1 MSRPSL
7 VTRLHAALGRW
18 RWPLAVLATIAT
30 LALAL
35 LTWAA
40 LTLRDRILAEA
51 EREIST
57 QADIIGT
64 ATQRRLQSL
73 RFALSGLPGWIDGP
87 ILASGIADEDVHE
100 ALKKLLQ
107 AAGTGVGFIAIAPDG
122 RVVASARAAPG
133 EEIEIGQRAAPNLA
147 TLSPTTRSGLAISA
161 AFISGPEHIPGRP
174 IVAVSRALPSGGWV
188 QALVPVDASFGL
200 LPAAELGEGSAA
212 WLVRED
218 GKAIARWPLP
228 LPLPGPSFHDTP
240 LFQTRL
246 PYAPE
251 GLSNGPSP
259 VGGAA
264 AVTAWRSLPE
274 FGLVLLLRR
283 DRDAILAPWRAGMA
297 TTLVALGLALVAA
310 FLLAWRGARAAAA
323 LSHSEDRVAM
333 ITDTLGLLLWTR
345 PSRFGPSTYW
355 GNAAERL
362 SGYSKEFLTAQPSR
376 WRDLVIHPDDRARAE
391 EEYTKADLSKL
402 LIQSYRIVRADGQVR
417 WVTGLIREAPWGGVV
432 GMIQDTTALHETQAR
447 LARSE
452 AELAEAMRIAGLER
466 WRIDPA
472 TGRFECGVALRN
484 QLGFAGTEADLDAR
498 NVLDLI
504 LPEDRARVEE
514 ALRRVRETGVETEFE
529 YRLRSPDGAI
539 RYRWARAGLERD
551 PSDEERPTGAIVGV
565 CQDITDRREAE
576 AQLAHASRM
585 AALGQLTGGIAHDVN
600 NMLTVV
606 SLNLDLLA
614 DEIAPGTQAAAALE
628 AARKAAAGGSGLT
641 AQLLAFAR
649 RQPLRPELVDVAA
662 LFDELRPMLA
672 RTLGRGVTVT
682 LEAAPGTGAVRVDAA
697 QLRSALVNLA
707 INARDAM
714 SEGGTVRITAGPGE
728 AGTVAFAV
736 ADTGHGMPPEVAA
749 RAFEPFFTTKPSGKG
764 TGLGLAQVYGF
775 ITQSHGTIG
784 IESQPGK
791 GTVVRFTLPAA
802 DPSEA
807 SAGEGASRPT
817 RRGARVLLV
826 EDEPELRVAA
836 AAMCRSAGFAVVEA
850 ENAAAAMALIE
861 AGLRPDLLFTDV
873 NLGAGPDGAALA
885 ALASRRV
892 PGLRVL
898 FATGFTA
905 EAELPEGAPLLRKP
919 YAREALLA
927 ALSAALDSAPAEQP
941 DAATA

>member
-1 MSRPSL
+1 LTRPAL
-7 VTRLHAALGRW
+7 APRLRGALSRW
-18 RWPLAVLATIAT
+18 RWALAVLAAIAA

-35 LTWAA
+35 LTWAGW
-40 LTLRDRILAEA
+40 TLRERILAEA

-57 QADIIGT
+57 QADIVGT

-73 RFALSGLPGWIDGP
+73 RFALAGLPGWIDGP
-87 ILASGIADEDVHE
+87 ILASGIAEEDVHE
-100 ALKKLLQ
+100 VLKNLLQ
-107 AAGTGVGFIAIAPDG
+107 AGGTGVGFIAVAPDG
-122 RVVASARAAPG
+122 TVVASARAAPG
-133 EEIEIGQRAAPNLA
+133 EEVQIGQRAAPNLA
-147 TLSPTTRSGLAISA
+147 TLSPATRSGLAISA

-174 IVAVSRALPSGGWV
+174 IVAVSRALPAGGWV
-188 QALVPVDASFGL
+188 QALVPVDAPFGL
-200 LPAAELGEGSAA
+200 LPAADLGEGSAA

-218 GKAIARWPLP
+218 GKGIARWPLP
-228 LPLPGPSFHDTP
+228 MPLPGPSFYETP
-240 LFQTRL
+240 LFQTLL
-246 PYAPE
+246 PSAPE
-251 GLSNGPSP
+251 GLSNGPCP
-259 VGGAA
+259 FGGPEAIA
-264 AVTAWRSLPE
+264 AWRSLPE
-274 FGLVLLLRR
+274 FGLVLVVRR
-283 DRDAILAPWRAGMA
+283 DRAAILAPWRAGMA
-297 TTLVALGLALVAA
+297 TILGALGLALVAA
-310 FLLAWRGARAAAA
+310 GLLAWRGARAAAA

-333 ITDTLGLLLWTR
+333 MTDTLGLLLWTR
-345 PSRFGPSTYW
+345 PTRLGRATYY

-362 SGYSKEFLTAQPSR
+362 SGYAKELLTSR
-376 WRDLVIHPDDRARAE
+376 PRMWRDLVIHPDDRARVS
-391 EEYTKADLSKL
+391 EEYASADLSKL
-402 LIQSYRIVRADGQVR
+402 LSQTYRIVRADGEVR
-417 WVTGLIREAPWGGVV
+417 WVSGLIREAPWGGVV
-432 GMIQDTTALHETQAR
+432 GVIQDITALHEAQAR

-452 AELAEAMRIAGLER
+452 AELAEAMRIAGLGR
-466 WRIDPA
+466 WQLDPA
-472 TGRFECGVALRN
+472 TGRLELSEEIFAQMGVDPARFEPTLASMRAL
-484 QLGFAGTEADLDAR
+484 
-498 NVLDLI
+498 VLAEDWPI
-504 LPEDRARVEE
+504 LED
-514 ALRRVRETGVETEFE
+514 ALRRLEEQDGPVEFE
-529 YRLRSPDGAI
+529 YRLRRPDGAL
-539 RYRWARAGLERD
+539 RHRWARAAREGD
-551 PSDEERPTGAIVGV
+551 GARASIVGV
-565 CQDITDRREAE
+565 CQDITDRREAA

-614 DEIAPGTQAAAALE
+614 DEIAPGTPAAEALE
-628 AARKAAAGGSGLT
+628 AARRAAAGGSGLT

-649 RQPLRPELVDVAA
+649 RQPLRPEVVGVAA

-714 SEGGTVRITAGPGE
+714 PEGGTVTITAAPAE
-728 AGTVAFAV
+728 AGSVAFAV
-736 ADTGHGMPPEVAA
+736 ADTGLGMPPEVAA

-791 GTVVRFTLPAA
+791 GTVVRFTLPVAA
-802 DPSEA
+802 PEA
-807 SAGEGASRPT
+807 GAAEGEAASP
-817 RRGARVLLV
+817 RRGARVLVV
-826 EDEPELRVAA
+826 EDETELRLAV

-873 NLGAGPDGAALA
+873 SLGPGPDGVALA

-905 EAELPEGAPLLRKP
+905 EAEVPEGAPLLRKP
-919 YAREALLA
+919 YARQALLA
-927 ALSAALDSAPAEQP
+927 ALAAALEREGATLP